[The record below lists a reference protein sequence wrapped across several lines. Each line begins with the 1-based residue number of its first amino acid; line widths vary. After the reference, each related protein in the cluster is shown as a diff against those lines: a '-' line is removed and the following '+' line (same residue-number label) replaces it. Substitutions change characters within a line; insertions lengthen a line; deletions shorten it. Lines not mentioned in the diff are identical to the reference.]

1 MIQYFSH
8 FTLHKSIKVNST
20 SPSSSTERQARTVQY
35 FDNFINFFL
44 AVESRQY
51 TESRLDTIDRV

>member
-1 MIQYFSH
+1 MIH
-8 FTLHKSIKVNST
+8 LIATLLYLKADST
-20 SPSSSTERQARTVQY
+20 SPSFYNVRRARTVQY
-35 FDNFINFFL
+35 FDNFIIFFL